1 MSSSGSE
8 VRADPKADRVV
19 DLALRG
25 GGQRRGATLAAW
37 AYSMAGV
44 TAVAIAVIGAY
55 RQEWAIVAMGLLG
68 LVIVGATAPLSLGRS
83 GGAGGR
89 DQELLIREIRN
100 LHKAI
105 VHMAEEQALSDDARR
120 VLNRERERRL
130 LCDAI
135 EEDMMNENWDAAMV
149 LVKELAERFGFRAE
163 AEDFRE
169 RIEQARFATM
179 ERRVG
184 AAIQNLDQ
192 LIREHRWQEAE
203 RESARISRLY
213 PDSPRVEGLR
223 HRVHEARQR
232 YKEDLERRFLTAAH
246 EDRIEEAMELLE
258 ELDQYLTEQEA
269 RQFEEVARGVIGK
282 ARENLGAQFKL
293 AVHDR
298 QWKLAAELGTRII
311 DQFPN
316 TRMAEEVR
324 SVIDGIREKAATIT
338 I

>member
-1 MSSSGSE
+1 MGKTWSDKG
-8 VRADPKADRVV
+8 AAW
-19 DLALRG
+19 RG
-25 GGQRRGATLAAW
+25 GRSMRRGMVAAAW
-37 AYSMAGV
+37 AYSVAAV
-44 TAVAIAVIGAY
+44 TAITIAVIGAF
-55 RQEWAIVAMGLLG
+55 QENAAIVAMGLLG
-68 LVIVGATAPLSLGRS
+68 LVLVGATAPLSLARTRM
-83 GGAGGR
+83 AGGR
-89 DQELLIREIRN
+89 DHEMLIREIRN

-184 AAIQNLDQ
+184 AAIQNLDR
-192 LIREHRWQEAE
+192 LIRERRWQEAE
-203 RESARISRLY
+203 RESARIARLY

-223 HRVHEARQR
+223 HRVHQARQQ
-232 YKEDLERRFLTAAH
+232 YKEDLERRFLTCAQ
-246 EDRIEEAMELLE
+246 EEKIEEAMELLE

-269 RQFEEVARGVIGK
+269 RRFEEVARGVIGK